1 MDNKPDS
8 KHADRRPY
16 FGGKTVKVT
25 KQYLRAK
32 GAVSLTVTRD
42 ELMELGDLIR
52 AGHAVLRNRPSV
64 SKSLRAA
71 MSKLDVDTKG
81 L

>member
-1 MDNKPDS
+1 MDTKSDS
-8 KHADRRPY
+8 KRVDRAAF
-16 FGGKTVKVT
+16 FGGKTPKVT

-32 GAVSLTVTRD
+32 GSVSLTLGRD
-42 ELMELGDLIR
+42 ELLELGDLIR
-52 AGHAVLRNRPSV
+52 AGHALLRHRPRV

>member
-1 MDNKPDS
+1 MDKKPTGR
-8 KHADRRPY
+8 AAF
-16 FGGKTVKVT
+16 FGGKTPKVKVT

-32 GAVSLTVTRD
+32 GEVRLTLSRS
-42 ELMELGDLIR
+42 EMEELGDLIR
-52 AGHAVLRNRPSV
+52 AGHAVLRGRPSV

-71 MSKLDVDTKG
+71 MSKLDVDTNG